1 MWNCNCSS
9 WLKWCWEKYNSTAIG
24 TFLWGL
30 LTFIL
35 IINFIFLLWVGEECC
50 ASIGFFFLQPSRGC
64 ITVSGEDVRTF
75 DKSEWARVVSI
86 VNQVCTY
93 SYISDT
99 CIHALMLVI
108 LHLIWFDPL
117 MLNWLGWQT
126 RNHLRF
132 YSDMIDFGQM
142 NIPYLYIYIYIHSI
156 CIFLWIQIYWKHVC
170 NCSWFILHI
179 EVQFSGFCFGS
190 LGKVSFRIGKL
201 KVWVGSVSES
211 VRREHWIGLI
221 WPSRVG
227 FI

>member
-99 CIHALMLVI
+99 CINACDPTSHLVWSFDVE
-108 LHLIWFDPL
+108 LVRLTNEESFKVLFRYDWFWPNEHTL
-117 MLNWLGWQT
+117 
-126 RNHLRF
+126 
-132 YSDMIDFGQM
+132 
-142 NIPYLYIYIYIHSI
+142 PIYIYIHSI

>member
-50 ASIGFFFLQPSRGC
+50 ASIDFFFAAKQGLHNSFRRGC
-64 ITVSGEDVRTF
+64 SNIWQERMGSGCLYSKPSMYLFIHIWYMHSCINACDPTSHLVWSFDV
-75 DKSEWARVVSI
+75 E
-86 VNQVCTY
+86 
-93 SYISDT
+93 
-99 CIHALMLVI
+99 LVR
-108 LHLIWFDPL
+108 LTNEEPFKVLFRYDWFWPNEHTL
-117 MLNWLGWQT
+117 
-126 RNHLRF
+126 
-132 YSDMIDFGQM
+132 
-142 NIPYLYIYIYIHSI
+142 PIYIYIHSI

>member
-99 CIHALMLVI
+99 CINACDPTSHLVWSFDVE
-108 LHLIWFDPL
+108 LVRLTNEESFKVLFRYDWFWPNEHTL
-117 MLNWLGWQT
+117 P
-126 RNHLRF
+126 
-132 YSDMIDFGQM
+132 I
-142 NIPYLYIYIYIHSI
+142 YIYIYIAYAFFCESRYTGSMCVI
-156 CIFLWIQIYWKHVC
+156 VVGLY
-170 NCSWFILHI
+170 FILKCSFQVFVL
-179 EVQFSGFCFGS
+179 EAWGRLVLGLGS
-190 LGKVSFRIGKL
+190 
-201 KVWVGSVSES
+201 
-211 VRREHWIGLI
+211 
-221 WPSRVG
+221 
-227 FI
+227 